1 MTHKNVCLFLSGH
14 KKICRF
20 YVANKVNSFSALIVI
35 PVCIL
40 SFRPRGQPA
49 TNEEKQIMRNKIN
62 TLILLLSSQELA
74 LSMQIKAQI
83 YSPC

>member
-1 MTHKNVCLFLSGH
+1 MFVLIFLSGH

-40 SFRPRGQPA
+40 SFSPRGQPA

-62 TLILLLSSQELA
+62 TLLLSSQELA
-74 LSMQIKAQI
+74 LSMQLKAQI

>member
-40 SFRPRGQPA
+40 SFRPKGQPA

-62 TLILLLSSQELA
+62 TLLLSSQELA
-74 LSMQIKAQI
+74 LSMQLKAQI

>member
-49 TNEEKQIMRNKIN
+49 TNEVKQIMRNKIN
-62 TLILLLSSQELA
+62 TLLLSSQELA
-74 LSMQIKAQI
+74 LSMQLKAQI

>member
-49 TNEEKQIMRNKIN
+49 TNEEKQIMRNKIS
-62 TLILLLSSQELA
+62 TLLLSSQELA
-74 LSMQIKAQI
+74 LSMQLKAQI

>member
-1 MTHKNVCLFLSGH
+1 MFVLIFLSGH

-62 TLILLLSSQELA
+62 TLLLSSQELA
-74 LSMQIKAQI
+74 LSMQLKAQI